1 MFCKFEKDNLSRSGF
16 FSRFVFNLINIIY
29 RFRNT
34 IIMKEFKF
42 IFLPL
47 VFVFI
52 SMTSVQAQRVES
64 DSPLI
69 GSWDLTITMEQDQL
83 ENLGLFRH
91 GLMAS
96 SGFPGWLKVKLSGF
110 STLVGYYV
118 GYEGSARPIAEVHYN
133 ADEDKYHFTI
143 PPQWMDIDDLYFEF
157 TLKNDKLE
165 GYQMLDGNKLKFT
178 GVRAPS
184 LEREEPPVW
193 GSPINLLTKN
203 MERWIIPDNNQF
215 EMVDGVLINDEKG
228 GNLITKEKFDDFKLS
243 VEFRYPEGSNS
254 GIYLRGRYELQIED
268 SNGRSDDVSIG
279 GIYGFIAPSVNA
291 AKNPGEWQTYEIT
304 LVGRHVTVVH
314 NGIAVIVDRPIP
326 GITGGSLN
334 SNEGEP
340 GPIMIQGDHGPVEFR
355 KFAITPSVN

>member
-1 MFCKFEKDNLSRSGF
+1 MKKIRNLTLSLAFILISI
-16 FSRFVFNLINIIY
+16 FVSN
-29 RFRNT
+29 
-34 IIMKEFKF
+34 
-42 IFLPL
+42 
-47 VFVFI
+47 
-52 SMTSVQAQRVES
+52 AQRVES

-91 GLMAS
+91 GLMSS

-118 GYEGSARPIAEVHYN
+118 GYEGSARPIAEVHYD

-143 PPQWMDIDDLYFEF
+143 PPQWMDIDDIYFEF
-157 TLKNDKLE
+157 TLEDDKLE
-165 GYQMLDGNKLKFT
+165 GYKMLDGNKLKFT

-184 LEREEPPVW
+184 LERKEPPIW
-193 GSPINLLTKN
+193 GNPINLLTEN
-203 MERWIIPDNNQF
+203 MDRWIIPENNKF
-215 EMVDGVLINDEKG
+215 KMVDGVLVNPEKG
-228 GNLITKEKFDDFKLS
+228 GNLITNQKFDDFKLS

-254 GIYLRGRYELQIED
+254 GIYLRGRYEIQIED
-268 SNGRSDDVSIG
+268 SKGRADDVSIG
-279 GIYGFIAPSVNA
+279 GIYGFIAPAVNA
-291 AKNPGEWQTYEIT
+291 AKEPGEWQTYEIT

-314 NGIAVIVDRPIP
+314 NGIEVISNRPIP

-340 GPIMIQGDHGPVEFR
+340 GPIMVQGDHGPVEFR
-355 KFAITPSVN
+355 KFVITPAAN